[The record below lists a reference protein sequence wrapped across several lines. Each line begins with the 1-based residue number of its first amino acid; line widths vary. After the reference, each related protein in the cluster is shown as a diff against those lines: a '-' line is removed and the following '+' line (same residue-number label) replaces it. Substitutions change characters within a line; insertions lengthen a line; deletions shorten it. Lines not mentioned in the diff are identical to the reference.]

1 MPPLNQEHA
10 FIERSGEFYV
20 VKVTECNIGPN
31 NNDSTSVAIHY
42 LKELAGALK
51 IAETVFS
58 DNPLFYYGA
67 TGMITLEEPHDEDE
81 TYMQASVRSVG
92 VFEDT
97 ST

>member
-1 MPPLNQEHA
+1 
-10 FIERSGEFYV
+10 
-20 VKVTECNIGPN
+20 
-31 NNDSTSVAIHY
+31 
-42 LKELAGALK
+42 LAGALK
-51 IAETVFS
+51 IADTVFS

-92 VFEDT
+92 VFEDI